1 MCTIRN
7 GVSDNVPGALLRRQ
21 NNKKTTIPPWKL
33 KSYTKSLD
41 PPPPPSGGRA
51 GVAKMAQVPEGE
63 IFSTF
68 TTTFRVRKPNVLIFV
83 LSHSKRDLYRR
94 EAKERLCCLGD
105 IYLNA
110 AL

>member
-33 KSYTKSLD
+33 KSYAKTLD
-41 PPPPPSGGRA
+41 PPPPAGGRA

-63 IFSTF
+63 IFSP
-68 TTTFRVRKPNVLIFV
+68 TTPALHVGKKLYSLLIV
-83 LSHSKRDLYRR
+83 S
-94 EAKERLCCLGD
+94 
-105 IYLNA
+105 I
-110 AL
+110 